1 MSSRLGEALRG
12 AFVDAASTAA
22 KESTELVQ
30 EFFRMQRDQR
40 GSSCISL
47 LADDATW
54 WIQGGPP
61 FGGTFDKQ
69 QMAHAFSGIR
79 KVFSALDYELSG
91 MTAEG
96 ERVAVE
102 VVGKGMLKDGRPW
115 RNTYHFVFIVR
126 GRRIAAVREYMD
138 TGYVKSMFTA
148 AGS

>member
-1 MSSRLGEALRG
+1 MH
-12 AFVDAASTAA
+12 
-22 KESTELVQ
+22 
-30 EFFRMQRDQR
+30 RDLR

-79 KVFSALDYELSG
+79 KVFLALDYELSG